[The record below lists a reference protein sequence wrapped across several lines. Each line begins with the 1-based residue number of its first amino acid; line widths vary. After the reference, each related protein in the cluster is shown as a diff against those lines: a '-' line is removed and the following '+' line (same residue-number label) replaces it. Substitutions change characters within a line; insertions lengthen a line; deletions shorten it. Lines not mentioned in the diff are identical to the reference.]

1 MPFLKSAI
9 GFINFH
15 RKNQEKKCFL
25 TIIIMFTIIIF
36 VFIFIR
42 FIIITIYV
50 DKSIDQDNVTMIE
63 NLSYDKVIPN
73 YLLNIFYILD
83 IELVVYI
90 IHRIFFYF
98 YFKGG
103 NSMTF
108 LVIFIGLFLLKVI
121 FLMLWFRVLLFCI
134 YFIKV
139 KQL

>member
-1 MPFLKSAI
+1 MPILKSAI

-25 TIIIMFTIIIF
+25 EIIIMFTIIIF

-42 FIIITIYV
+42 FIFITIYV

-108 LVIFIGLFLLKVI
+108 LVIFIGLFL
-121 FLMLWFRVLLFCI
+121 FMLWFQVLLFCI